1 MKKVILLAI
10 ACLAYVSVQAQ
21 SAASPEQVKKVIDT
35 KLQTITSK
43 VDFSETQTA
52 FLKDYVAFKVKS
64 KTRGFQK
71 EAKAMQMKDVNMD
84 TFFTEEQRIVIQKE
98 LMKIPSVAVPSKTLV
113 VEENSSSTWF

>member
-43 VDFSETQTA
+43 VKFSETQTA

-64 KTRGFQK
+64 KTKGFQE
-71 EAKAMQMKDVNMD
+71 EAKTMQMKDVNMD
-84 TFFTEEQRIVIQKE
+84 TFFTEEQRVVIQKE
-98 LMKIPSVAVPSKTLV
+98 LTKIPRTAQSKTLV
-113 VEENSSSTWF
+113 VEENTSSTKF